1 MKSLILLRH
10 AKAAPAAAGGD
21 HHRPLDERGRQA
33 SALVGAHLRSLG
45 LRPDILLVSSALRT
59 RETCQIVAAA
69 AGLPEPQFEDDLYL
83 ASSGVLLRR
92 IRKTPPRAGSL
103 MVIGHNP
110 GLAELMVK
118 LSDPAES
125 DAEALARARTRVPT
139 CSCAVLNVLTPW
151 SEIQD
156 GDCGMTAFI
165 TPKLLGGTD
174 EE

>member
-10 AKAAPAAAGGD
+10 AKAAPAGAGGD
-21 HHRPLDERGRQA
+21 HHRPLEERGREA
-33 SALVGAHLRSLG
+33 SALIGAHLKTLG
-45 LRPDILLVSSALRT
+45 VKPEILLVSSALRT
-59 RETCQIVAAA
+59 RETCQIVAEA
-69 AGLPEPQFEDDLYL
+69 AGLVVPTFEDDLYL

-92 IRKTPPRAGSL
+92 IRKTPPRANSL
-103 MVIGHNP
+103 MIIGHNP

-125 DAEALARARTRVPT
+125 DAEALGRARQRVPT
-139 CSCAVLNVLTPW
+139 ASCAVMNVLTPW

-156 GDCGMTAFI
+156 GDCGMTAFL